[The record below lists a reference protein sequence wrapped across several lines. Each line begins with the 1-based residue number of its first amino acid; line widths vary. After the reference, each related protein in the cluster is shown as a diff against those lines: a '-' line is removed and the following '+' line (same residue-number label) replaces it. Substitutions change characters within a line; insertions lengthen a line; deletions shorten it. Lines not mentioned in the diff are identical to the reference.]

1 MVANR
6 RRGEEAIPANYKSL
20 LTMDQIDG
28 LRKLES
34 FGWSLLYVRRPKFEP
49 VQVVLIHS
57 DGKSHAVLG
66 VSGELEEEATVKVR
80 GDGED
85 ITTQA
90 PRASE
95 SLAMVD
101 HEPLPTA
108 SPATPQYSG
117 QKEPPPSTPSGIKPP
132 PKYLV

>member
-6 RRGEEAIPANYKSL
+6 RRGEEAIPSNFKDL

-49 VQVVLIHS
+49 VEIVLIHS

-66 VSGELEEEATVKVR
+66 LTGELEQESTVRVR
-80 GDGED
+80 GDGE
-85 ITTQA
+85 IAEVNA
-90 PRASE
+90 PAFNE
-95 SLAMVD
+95 ALALVDNEAPSLVTDSAPIAD
-101 HEPLPTA
+101 PQPGKEPLPAA
-108 SPATPQYSG
+108 SDR
-117 QKEPPPSTPSGIKPP
+117 PP